1 MKLIARLVLL
11 IRLLWLGYDLEEAEH
26 ELELI
31 ESEERRAQLHVVEG
45 GGS

>member
-1 MKLIARLVLL
+1 MKVIARLVLL

-31 ESEERRAQLHVVEG
+31 DREDRKAQLHVVEG
-45 GGS
+45 GH